1 MKKIPISLL
10 TLLLIIGCGFD
21 KKDLNDI
28 RLLDDSEKV
37 SYSDEGKYDLSEY
50 LFPNQDVTYIY
61 QRVKYR
67 DNQGDKNYNKEPL
80 RVNNSERVE
89 YKIVGDSVKEGSDIN
104 YTIKDV
110 SVQKIELVDD
120 FYDVRE
126 YRRFVDINDTY
137 YSYEH
142 VDTATTLYQV
152 GWLTCKVEEQL
163 NYKEILDRN
172 YSDVLIL
179 MCKSESAEGVRGEFS
194 EKKNFTSRLYFAK
207 DIGEIGAI
215 GEECSIKQY
224 NSIYK
229 SCTKTVKQLKDILK

>member
-1 MKKIPISLL
+1 MKMILIFLAM
-10 TLLLIIGCGFD
+10 LLLMVGCGFD
-21 KKDLNDI
+21 KKNLSDI
-28 RLLDDSEKV
+28 RLLDDSERV
-37 SYSDEGKYDLSEY
+37 NYSDEGRYDLSDY
-50 LFPNQDVTYIY
+50 LFPKQDVTYIY

-80 RVNNSERVE
+80 RVNNNERVD
-89 YKIVGDSVKEGSDIN
+89 YKIVGNSIKEGSDIN

-110 SVQKIELVDD
+110 SIQKIELVDD

-126 YRRFVDINDTY
+126 YRRFIDINDTY

-142 VDTATTLYQV
+142 VDNATTLYQV
-152 GWLTCKVEEQL
+152 GWVTCKVEEHISQ
-163 NYKEILDRN
+163 KEILDRN

-215 GEECSIKQY
+215 GEECRIREY
-224 NSIYK
+224 NSVYK
-229 SCTKTVKQLKDILK
+229 SCTKTVKQLKEILE